1 MDRVLGSFDGG
12 EVTVKKGR
20 YGPYVTANGIN
31 ATLPK
36 DQAPETITLE
46 EAITLLEEKQLGGG
60 KGRTAKERPKVRA
73 APEAEE
79 GSKAKTFAD
88 KLQAAIEHLLAT
100 DLEPKDANANI
111 ANGVRLLMAQLKI
124 SGSGDAEW
132 WGEGEKGED
141 E

>member
-1 MDRVLGSFDGG
+1 MERTLGSFDGG
-12 EVTVKKGR
+12 EVTAKKGR

-36 DQAPETITLE
+36 DKALETVTLQ
-46 EAITLLEEKQLGGG
+46 EAIVLLEEKQLGGG
-60 KGRTAKERPKVRA
+60 KGRSAKERPKVRA
-73 APEAEE
+73 APQGN
-79 GSKAKTFAD
+79 GSPKQKTFAD
-88 KLQAAIEHLLAT
+88 KLQEAIENLLAT

-132 WGEGEKGED
+132 WGEKDDD

>member
-1 MDRVLGSFDGG
+1 MERTLGSFDGG
-12 EVTVKKGR
+12 EVTAKKGR

-36 DQAPETITLE
+36 DKALETITLD
-46 EAITLLEEKQLGGG
+46 EAIVLLEEKQIGGG
-60 KGRTAKERPKVRA
+60 KARTKERPKVRA
-73 APEAEE
+73 APEQE
-79 GSKAKTFAD
+79 KQPNQKTFAE
-88 KLQAAIEHLLAT
+88 KLQEAIENLLAT

-124 SGSGDAEW
+124 SGSGESEW
-132 WGEGEKGED
+132 WGEKKDDED